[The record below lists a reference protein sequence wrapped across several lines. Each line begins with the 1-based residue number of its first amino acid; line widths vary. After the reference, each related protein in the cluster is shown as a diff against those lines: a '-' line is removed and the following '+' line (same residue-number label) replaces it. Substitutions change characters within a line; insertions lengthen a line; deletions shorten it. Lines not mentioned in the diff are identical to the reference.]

1 MLLLVIKLS
10 SCKTCDVGRTTNTK
24 TGAAVCQ
31 DCRAGRYGDVCS
43 NCVSGQFRSA
53 DDDDPTQCD
62 LCLPGFHSFKTGLAS
77 CLPCSPGRVAP
88 LSGAST
94 CDYCVVGQFQEG
106 TNQFTCKNCDLG
118 LGTSLNGSAICNL
131 CAKGKAS
138 NADTKH
144 ECIEC
149 EINTFADNEQSE
161 NCKVCAPGKD
171 TGGEKGSIQC
181 KTPIVDNNMI
191 APTHVTLAAND
202 LYSVEVHWQ
211 HGDLHQRRLNGGV
224 EDTQGFGIRWSTSRE
239 FTDGPEK
246 QGFYA
251 NEVLG
256 SNIRSAS
263 ITIDPNTE
271 LWLLDHE
278 VFIQVNA
285 LILGNPEKGTA
296 KKVSKYSIPTV
307 PWKLAEMCGDDEFLN
322 SSLLNST
329 MLNPNV

>member
-1 MLLLVIKLS
+1 LLLVIKLS
-10 SCKTCDVGRTTNTK
+10 SCKTCDVGRTTNK
-24 TGAAVCQ
+24 KLGAADCQ

-53 DDDDPTQCD
+53 DDEDPTKCD
-62 LCLPGFHSFKTGLAS
+62 LCLPGFYSEDTGLAS

-88 LSGAST
+88 LAGASM

-106 TNQFTCKNCDLG
+106 TNELTCKNCDLG

-138 NADTKH
+138 NADTEH
-144 ECIEC
+144 ECVEC
-149 EINTFADNEQSE
+149 EINYFTDKEQSKI
-161 NCKVCAPGKD
+161 CDKCALGTD
-171 TGGEKGSIQC
+171 TGGAKGSIQC
-181 KTPIVDNNMI
+181 KVPPVDDNMI
-191 APTHVTLAAND
+191 APTRVTLTAND
-202 LYSVEVHWQ
+202 LFSVEVHWQ
-211 HGDLHQRRLNGGV
+211 HSGGDEVPQA
-224 EDTQGFGIRWSTSRE
+224 FGIRWSTSRE
-239 FTDGPEK
+239 FTDGPKNE
-246 QGFYA
+246 GFYA

-263 ITIDPNTE
+263 IAIDPNTE

-285 LILGNPEKGTA
+285 LILGNPEKGTLT
-296 KKVSKYSIPTV
+296 KKSKYSIPTE

-322 SSLLNST
+322 NSLLNTT

>member
-1 MLLLVIKLS
+1 MLLVIKLS
-10 SCKTCDVGRTTNTK
+10 SCKPCDVGRTTNEK
-24 TGAAVCQ
+24 LGAADCQ

-43 NCVSGQFRSA
+43 DCVSGQFRSA
-53 DDDDPTQCD
+53 DDEDPTQCD
-62 LCLPGFHSFKTGLAS
+62 LCLPGFYSEDTGLAS

-88 LSGAST
+88 LAGAST

-106 TNQFTCKNCDLG
+106 TNKLTCKNCDLG

-149 EINTFADNEQSE
+149 EINYFADKEQSKS
-161 NCKVCAPGKD
+161 CDKCALGTD
-171 TGGEKGSIQC
+171 TGGATGSIQC
-181 KTPIVDNNMI
+181 KVPPVDDNMI
-191 APTHVTLAAND
+191 APTHVTLTANN
-202 LYSVEVHWQ
+202 LFSVEVHWQ
-211 HGDLHQRRLNGGV
+211 HGDIHQRRLNGGDEV
-224 EDTQGFGIRWSTSRE
+224 PQAFGIRWSTSRE
-239 FTDGPEK
+239 FTDGPKNE
-246 QGFYA
+246 GFYA
-251 NEVLG
+251 TQVLG

-285 LILGNPEKGTA
+285 LILGNPEKGTLT
-296 KKVSKYSIPTV
+296 KKSKYSIPTE

-322 SSLLNST
+322 NSLLNST